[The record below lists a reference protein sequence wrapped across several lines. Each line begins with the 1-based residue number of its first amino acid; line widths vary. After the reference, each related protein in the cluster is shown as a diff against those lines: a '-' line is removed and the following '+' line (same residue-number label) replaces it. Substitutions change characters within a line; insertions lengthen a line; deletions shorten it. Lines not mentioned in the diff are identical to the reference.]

1 MHIHTGNRIL
11 LIRPL
16 CIRDPLHAR
25 TYITIEDGLHVH
37 QKNTKLLVFLE
48 ASTSSQKAW
57 SNFSVVFCHRYF
69 PATTANATWI
79 IKAADG
85 FSCSNVDSES
95 LERMLLWPSTISARE
110 LTRLREAI
118 KWNLSFVFCWINH
131 NESTTL
137 CADLP
142 DAYKI
147 FDIWKTWEY
156 LETRG
161 IEKRILL
168 RIILSNEWHRV
179 THRQEKT

>member
-11 LIRPL
+11 LIGPL

-57 SNFSVVFCHRYF
+57 SNFSVVFFFHRYF

-85 FSCSNVDSES
+85 FGSSNVDLGS
-95 LERMLLWPSTISARE
+95 LERMLL
-110 LTRLREAI
+110 
-118 KWNLSFVFCWINH
+118 
-131 NESTTL
+131 
-137 CADLP
+137 
-142 DAYKI
+142 
-147 FDIWKTWEY
+147 
-156 LETRG
+156 
-161 IEKRILL
+161 
-168 RIILSNEWHRV
+168 
-179 THRQEKT
+179 